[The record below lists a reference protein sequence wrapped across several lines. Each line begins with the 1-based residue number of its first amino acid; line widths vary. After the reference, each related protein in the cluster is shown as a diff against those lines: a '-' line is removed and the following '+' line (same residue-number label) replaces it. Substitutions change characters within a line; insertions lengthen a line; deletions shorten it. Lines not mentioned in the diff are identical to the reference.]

1 MESIEDLWLRFS
13 LTAKEEME
21 FDLEEY
27 DKEPSFL
34 LAAKFITHRVLNVE
48 AVAWTFKPLWKAEK
62 GFSVKD
68 MGENTLLFTSRRKQ
82 ICYRS
87 SPLNHGPM
95 TNMSSSFK
103 ELMTMKMW
111 PQ

>member
-13 LTAKEEME
+13 LTAKEKVEY
-21 FDLEEY
+21 DLEEY

-48 AVAWTFKPLWKAEK
+48 AVARTFKPLWKAKK

-68 MGENTLLFTSRRKQ
+68 MGENTLLFTFEEEADLLQVLSTEPWSYDKYV
-82 ICYRS
+82 I
-87 SPLNHGPM
+87 L
-95 TNMSSSFK
+95 F
-103 ELMTMKMW
+103 
-111 PQ
+111 